1 MIILRLSLATI
12 RMRWVSFTGAFAA
25 LAAGV
30 AVSTAML
37 LALAAAAGAP
47 SPGPQRFA
55 AAPVVVLPHDTLHLA
70 LDGFGIDLPLSQPA
84 PLPPAL
90 VARLSG
96 LGATV
101 ADHSFAV
108 HTPGGPGGQAGH
120 GWSSAAL
127 GRYRLI
133 AGHAPAR
140 ADQIVLASQNPALA
154 GRRIEVDT
162 PAGRRAYL
170 VSGVVAPRWFESAV
184 FFTDGAAAAIS
195 PATDAVAV
203 FAAPESVRDAVGA
216 AASVLTGP
224 ARTQADP
231 DPGEGH
237 DQVTATVATTGNA
250 AAVIIFVAVFVVFA
264 TFAFVA
270 DLRRREMAL
279 LRLTGATARQVR
291 RMVIGEAAL
300 IGVIASLA
308 GGAAGVAAGA
318 AIGRYLVSSGVAPGW
333 FTVGFAWWP
342 VLAAGLAGLIAAL
355 AGAAV
360 TAVRAGLI
368 APIAALREAAVDQR
382 VMTPLRLAAGLAVLA
397 AAVVLAVMTV
407 TGSAFDLTNLR
418 KVIQLPLLLVAAFA
432 LLLPVPLP
440 PLVRWMTWPLSRLGA
455 GGTVVRASAL
465 AGARRTV
472 ATATAVMVMV
482 GVAATFLVLQDNAVS
497 ALTYQAVSTDR
508 AGYAVVS
515 PGGGPLPPAVVASVT
530 AAVRRLPGAVA
541 APVGQA
547 VIYLGT
553 RRGEF
558 VDILNAD
565 VVAPAALP
573 GVEDPAVVSGSLR
586 RFGPGSLIVDER
598 TAQADGLR
606 PGAAAA
612 VWGPGGRKRDVT
624 IAAVIRTGLADDVA
638 YVGADAVAVAPSR
651 IDIRARPGTDPAAA
665 LRAAVAG
672 QPAVVV
678 TRAQLVAQLT
688 RAENYSGQ
696 TTTLLVLGIALAY
709 SLLGV
714 ANTMVLASSGR
725 RRELAAL
732 ELAGATRRQV
742 LGYVAAESLIA
753 VAAGTLVAA
762 AAGAAML
769 AADWAGLHAMIGTF
783 PVSLPWAPGGAVLA
797 ACAVMGVLAAT
808 VTAARGL
815 SRRPAG
821 ADA

>member
-30 AVSTAML
+30 AISTAML

-90 VARLSG
+90 VSRLSR
-96 LGATV
+96 LGTTV

-133 AGHAPAR
+133 AGHAPAGP
-140 ADQIVLASQNPALA
+140 DQIVLASDNRAQV
-154 GRRIEVDT
+154 GHRVEVDT

-170 VSGVVAPRWFESAV
+170 VTGVVAPRWFESAV
-184 FFTDGAAAAIS
+184 FFTAAAAATIS

-203 FAAPESVRDAVGA
+203 SAAPGTVRDAVGGA
-216 AASVLTGP
+216 ATVLTGP

-231 DPGEGH
+231 DPSEGH
-237 DQVTATVATTGNA
+237 DQLTATVATTGNA
-250 AAVIIFVAVFVVFA
+250 ASVIIFVAVFVVFA

-300 IGVIASLA
+300 IGVIASVA
-308 GGAAGVAAGA
+308 GGAAGAAA
-318 AIGRYLVSSGVAPGW
+318 APAIGRYLVGSGVAPGW
-333 FTVGFAWWP
+333 FAIGFAWWP
-342 VLAAGLAGLIAAL
+342 VMAAAAAGLIAAL

-360 TAVRAGLI
+360 TAVRTGLI
-368 APIAALREAAVDQR
+368 APIAALREATGAQR
-382 VMTPLRLAAGLAVLA
+382 GITPLRRGG
-397 AAVVLAVMTV
+397 MPV

-418 KVIQLPLLLVAAFA
+418 KVIELPLLFVAAFA

-455 GGTVVRASAL
+455 GGTVVRAGAL

-482 GVAATFLVLQDNAVS
+482 GVAATFLILQDNAVS

-508 AGYAVVS
+508 
-515 PGGGPLPPAVVASVT
+515 
-530 AAVRRLPGAVA
+530 
-541 APVGQA
+541 
-547 VIYLGT
+547 
-553 RRGEF
+553 
-558 VDILNAD
+558 
-565 VVAPAALP
+565 
-573 GVEDPAVVSGSLR
+573 
-586 RFGPGSLIVDER
+586 
-598 TAQADGLR
+598 
-606 PGAAAA
+606 
-612 VWGPGGRKRDVT
+612 
-624 IAAVIRTGLADDVA
+624 
-638 YVGADAVAVAPSR
+638 
-651 IDIRARPGTDPAAA
+651 
-665 LRAAVAG
+665 
-672 QPAVVV
+672 
-678 TRAQLVAQLT
+678 
-688 RAENYSGQ
+688 
-696 TTTLLVLGIALAY
+696 
-709 SLLGV
+709 
-714 ANTMVLASSGR
+714 
-725 RRELAAL
+725 
-732 ELAGATRRQV
+732 
-742 LGYVAAESLIA
+742 
-753 VAAGTLVAA
+753 
-762 AAGAAML
+762 
-769 AADWAGLHAMIGTF
+769 
-783 PVSLPWAPGGAVLA
+783 
-797 ACAVMGVLAAT
+797 
-808 VTAARGL
+808 
-815 SRRPAG
+815 
-821 ADA
+821 